1 MAVVMTTAIITGI
14 TKVIAETAMAAAIRA
29 VGVMT
34 AVAARITA
42 AVTEIAGIT
51 TEKTAINPCWA
62 EIRQSM
68 QRKQETEKKTVTTL
82 TENTVGR
89 IRTGMKIPEIH
100 AAAATTAGIIT
111 GIITLIITIIRNGI
125 KIKANS
131 L

>member
-34 AVAARITA
+34 AVAARITV

-68 QRKQETEKKTVTTL
+68 QRKQETGKKTVTTL

-89 IRTGMKIPEIH
+89 IRTGMKILEIH

-111 GIITLIITIIRNGI
+111 GIITLIITITRNGI